1 MMRPSTFGCSRS
13 GLPTPVR
20 RRAFTLIELLVVIA
34 IIALLVGILLPSLG
48 QARRAARTVL
58 CGSNLRSIVQGINA
72 YANDYKEAIVGGSTT
87 SGYDA
92 LPASPGFKDTPA
104 RFNGV
109 AVQQWDFLGP
119 LAAVLGYNAPGE
131 TAGDGL
137 IEEQE
142 RAARFNWMREFPS
155 FTCPENNITAVP
167 YPSTGGGIWSDGR
180 MLSYNMSTQFT
191 SNESRP
197 ETGGTLGPRNSPS
210 NREMDR
216 MGYQPYMFRVGSTSM
231 KIAIF
236 EGHRY
241 ADNLTKPDFDHKIDA
256 SYGGMFGGTGPW
268 FNASKELYRGLAPG
282 EGFGSFTFPTWVD
295 ARRYGFRHGS
305 RVQDVRGGLKG
316 GDAVKG
322 NMASFD
328 GANKLYDD
336 GEATNPDM
344 WFPTGSFLTR
354 DMSSRVWNYTKTN
367 FPDKVVKGYR
377 VP

>member
-13 GLPTPVR
+13 GLRTPHR
-20 RRAFTLIELLVVIA
+20 RPGRHRSAFTLIELLVVIA

-119 LAAVLGYNAPGE
+119 LAAVMGYSAPGE
-131 TAGDGL
+131 TASDGL

-142 RAARFNWMREFPS
+142 RAARFNWLRDFAP
-155 FTCPENNITAVP
+155 FTCPENNITASP
-167 YPSTGGGIWSDGR
+167 YPSTGGGLWSDGR

-191 SNESRP
+191 SSEKAP
-197 ETGGTLGPRNSPS
+197 AVGGTGTRAQ
-210 NREMDR
+210 DR
-216 MGYQPYMFRVGSTSM
+216 RGYQPYMFRVGSTSM
-231 KIAIF
+231 KIAVF

-241 ADNLTKPDFDHKIDA
+241 ADRK
-256 SYGGMFGGTGPW
+256 S
-268 FNASKELYRGLAPG
+268 
-282 EGFGSFTFPTWVD
+282 
-295 ARRYGFRHGS
+295 
-305 RVQDVRGGLKG
+305 
-316 GDAVKG
+316 
-322 NMASFD
+322 
-328 GANKLYDD
+328 
-336 GEATNPDM
+336 
-344 WFPTGSFLTR
+344 
-354 DMSSRVWNYTKTN
+354 
-367 FPDKVVKGYR
+367 VV
-377 VP
+377 